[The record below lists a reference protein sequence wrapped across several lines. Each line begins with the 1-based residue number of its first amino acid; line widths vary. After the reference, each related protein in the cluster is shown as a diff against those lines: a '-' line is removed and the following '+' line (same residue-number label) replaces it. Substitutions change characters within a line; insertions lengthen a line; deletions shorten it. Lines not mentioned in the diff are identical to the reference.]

1 MSSASDENRFAPPL
15 AHVEDVAQGPG
26 VLAGRWTRLG
36 ATLIDAV
43 VAALAFGLIAL
54 VSPFNV
60 FRPPVNSSGVWMLVL
75 QNLVIGFI
83 LFLLIHGYLIATRG
97 QTCRMVTW
105 RSRYRSER
113 RGRSARNKLNAETRS
128 DGEQVDFRVSGART
142 LILRLKVRFFA
153 AHHQSPSIS

>member
-60 FRPPVNSSGVWMLVL
+60 FRPPVNSSVAW
-75 QNLVIGFI
+75 
-83 LFLLIHGYLIATRG
+83 
-97 QTCRMVTW
+97 
-105 RSRYRSER
+105 S
-113 RGRSARNKLNAETRS
+113 K
-128 DGEQVDFRVSGART
+128 
-142 LILRLKVRFFA
+142 
-153 AHHQSPSIS
+153 SPIW